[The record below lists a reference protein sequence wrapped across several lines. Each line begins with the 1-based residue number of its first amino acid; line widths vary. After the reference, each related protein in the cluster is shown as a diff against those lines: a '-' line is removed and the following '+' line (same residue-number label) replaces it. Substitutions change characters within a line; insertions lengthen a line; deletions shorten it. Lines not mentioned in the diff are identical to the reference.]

1 MLSSYHLFRGLFLD
15 RILQEL
21 KFCDSVECHFNL
33 KSNTI
38 WSFEQVAGLFNITTS
53 DPAST
58 VLQNLEHFVQQ
69 SNSKRL
75 RRLQNPNA
83 VMLGLNKRDFHNQ
96 SAVREF
102 IRNIVTDFEHLLIT
116 EHIDESLI
124 VMRRK
129 LCWHISDIFYLSQI
143 VGHYDYKNTQL
154 GPDLVQKLTNWSRV
168 DSMLYKTFNE
178 TLWKNVAQYGED
190 FWDEVKFYK
199 NQKERI
205 FKFCSL
211 VLNSP
216 GKYFNISNLDEHI
229 LVPKSPWGNEFKI
242 DNVWCMINQM
252 TDLVLQNTIRVKEY
266 PELCSQTRTEADIR
280 DFHIS
285 RTDLSVVLHPDH
297 CSSNKTSS
305 RHTFQL
311 PVPILM
317 DERCYL

>member
-1 MLSSYHLFRGLFLD
+1 MTVKYY
-15 RILQEL
+15 
-21 KFCDSVECHFNL
+21 FNL

-38 WSFEQVAGLFNITTS
+38 WSFDQVAELFNITTS

-58 VLQNLEHFVQQ
+58 VLQNLERFVKQP
-69 SNSKRL
+69 NSKRL
-75 RRLQNPNA
+75 KRLQNPNA
-83 VMLGLNKRDFHNQ
+83 VMLGLDKRDFHNQ

-102 IRNIVTDFEHLLIT
+102 IRNIVADFDHMLIT
-116 EHIDESLI
+116 EHMDESLI

-129 LCWHISDIFYLSQI
+129 LCWDISDVFYLSQI

-154 GPDLVQKLTNWSRV
+154 RPELLQKITNWSRV
-168 DSMLYKTFNE
+168 DAMLYKTFNE

-190 FWDEVKFYK
+190 FWEELKFYK

-205 FKFCSL
+205 LQFCSP

-216 GKYFNISNLDEHI
+216 GKYFNTSNLYKHVI
-229 LVPKSPWGNEFKI
+229 VPNFLWGNEFKI
-242 DNVWCMINQM
+242 DNVWCMVNQM
-252 TDLVLQNTIRVKEY
+252 TDLILQNTIRVKQY

-285 RTDLSVVLHPDH
+285 RTELSVVLHPNH
-297 CSSNKTSS
+297 CSDNRTSL

>member
-1 MLSSYHLFRGLFLD
+1 MDEF
-15 RILQEL
+15 I
-21 KFCDSVECHFNL
+21 
-33 KSNTI
+33 
-38 WSFEQVAGLFNITTS
+38 
-53 DPAST
+53 ASI
-58 VLQNLEHFVQQ
+58 VH
-69 SNSKRL
+69 
-75 RRLQNPNA
+75 
-83 VMLGLNKRDFHNQ
+83 DFHH
-96 SAVREF
+96 
-102 IRNIVTDFEHLLIT
+102 ILIT
-116 EHIDESLI
+116 EHLDESLI

-129 LCWHISDIFYLSQI
+129 LCWEISDIDLLYLPLR
-143 VGHYDYKNTQL
+143 VKNYNYKRKPL
-154 GPDLVQKLTNWSRV
+154 EPELVEKLTNWSRL
-168 DSMLYKTFNE
+168 DAILYKTFNE
-178 TLWKNVAQYGED
+178 TLWKNVVQYGED

-205 FKFCSL
+205 FKFCSP

-266 PELCSQTRTEADIR
+266 PELCSHTRIDADIR
-280 DFHIS
+280 DFSIS
-285 RTDLSVVLHPDH
+285 RTDLNVVLHPSH
-297 CSSNKTSS
+297 CSGNMTSL